1 MIAHY
6 GFTRAGRPRDYAQE
20 IADGIAKKY
29 PSAPPVPAPAA
40 PAPFTAGHSMGSAL
54 TGISVPMAM
63 HLEHLEITAAASR
76 NFWFPIGVMTG
87 FVLFLAGA
95 YLHNLR
101 ILP

>member
-1 MIAHY
+1 MIAHS
-6 GFTRAGRPRDYAQE
+6 GFTRAGRPAFAAAQ
-20 IADGIAKKY
+20 AHLN
-29 PSAPPVPAPAA
+29 PSSPPVPATAA
-40 PAPFTAGHSMGSAL
+40 PA
-54 TGISVPMAM
+54 SVPMAM